1 MKNCILCSHFTSL
14 RSIFSLEYKFR
25 ERYISLFFFF
35 FGGGV
40 GVEDAYS
47 LVAFANLQVLVVGFF
62 FFLILRYYRVVCGI
76 LLVLI
81 GIKDLE
87 ARYMLFVLMNYCQKK
102 K

>member
-35 FGGGV
+35 GGGV

-62 FFLILRYYRVVCGI
+62 LRYYRVICGI